1 VDAESQRFLIPDY
14 IPKPKPGSVV
24 YVPVNEGGGT
34 SILTTLGSLT
44 GVASS
49 LLAVIALLR
58 TH

>member
-1 VDAESQRFLIPDY
+1 
-14 IPKPKPGSVV
+14 
-24 YVPVNEGGGT
+24 VPVNEGGGT

>member
-1 VDAESQRFLIPDY
+1 VND
-14 IPKPKPGSVV
+14 GS
-24 YVPVNEGGGT
+24 GGP
-34 SILTTLGSLT
+34 SVLTMLGSLT